1 LSQNQFFVMSIKNKD
16 LSFLKPVLKDIKKTA
31 GWLWEKGWAEK
42 NGGNVSVNVTDLFKN
57 KKLNFKENRKLKKK
71 YPELGNEYFLFTAA
85 GSRMRSVARKPADF
99 VLLIKI
105 GEKGDGYEIVRLSD
119 KYPDLEI
126 TSEAPT
132 HFALHQSFKQNGAP
146 AKVILHTHPTEV
158 ICMTQNKFIDDEAK
172 LNKKLW
178 SAHPETIIFLPE
190 GAGFV
195 KYMPPGIEEIAVETA
210 KKFKNHKAVVW
221 EKHGVF
227 SKGEDLYEAF
237 DYIDLINK
245 SAEIWLKCKAARFE
259 PEGFTEEQLNELK
272 KLYVDES

>member
-1 LSQNQFFVMSIKNKD
+1 MKNKE
-16 LSFLKPVLKDIKKTA
+16 LSFLKSVLKEIKRTA

-42 NGGNVSVNVTDLFKN
+42 NGGNVSLNVTDLL
-57 KKLNFKENRKLKKK
+57 KKTTLKTKENRKLEKE
-71 YPELGNEYFLFTAA
+71 YPELANEYFLFTAA
-85 GSRMRSVARKPADF
+85 GSRMRSVARKPSDF
-99 VLLIKI
+99 VLLIKM
-105 GEKGDGYEIVRLSD
+105 GEKGDGYEIFRLSA
-119 KYPDLEI
+119 KYPNLEI

-132 HFALHQSFKQNGAP
+132 HFALHQSFKQSGNSGKA
-146 AKVILHTHPTEV
+146 ILHTHPTEV
-158 ICMTQNKFIDDEAK
+158 ICLTQNKFIDAESK
-172 LNKKLW
+172 LNEKLW

-227 SKGEDLYEAF
+227 SRGEDLCEAF

-259 PEGFTEEQLNELK
+259 PEGFTDEQLIELK